1 MKDEEIVIR
10 YRLPSIP
17 VDMAKNEKEMMEEAQ
32 QNFSG
37 QIIKLVMEYLEDN
50 GVVLLA
56 AQKKDWQEI
65 IAEKLHRYKHPG
77 EISIPVSFKN

>member
-32 QNFSG
+32 RNFSG

-50 GVVLLA
+50 SVELMEA
-56 AQKKDWQEI
+56 RKKDFMEI
-65 IAEKLHRYKHPG
+65 QMEKIRRAGSAG
-77 EISIPVSFKN
+77 ELSVPMVFR